1 MKKRRLQA
9 ILTLIK
15 EHAVSTQEEL
25 LELLQ
30 RDGFDVTQ
38 ATVSRDIKE
47 LRLIKTTDASGVY
60 RYKQLEDGQAAA
72 PKFAGI
78 FADSVISVVSAV
90 NDVVVRCYA
99 GMANAACASLDGMA
113 EMEGIVGT
121 LAGDDT
127 IFVLMRSE
135 EAAAH
140 LVRRIE
146 QMISLGE

>member
-47 LRLIKTTDASGVY
+47 LRLIKTADASGVY

-99 GMANAACASLDGMA
+99 GMANAACAAIDS
-113 EMEGIVGT
+113 MEFPEVVGT

-127 IFVLMRSE
+127 IFIIAKSE
-135 EAAAH
+135 QAAKS
-140 LVRRIE
+140 LVRKLE
-146 QMISLGE
+146 QMQ

>member
-1 MKKRRLQA
+1 M
-9 ILTLIK
+9 TLIK

-47 LRLIKTTDASGVY
+47 LRLIKTADASGVY

-78 FADSVISVVSAV
+78 FADSVVSVVSAV

-99 GMANAACASLDGMA
+99 GMANAACAAIDS
-113 EMEGIVGT
+113 MEFPEVVGT

-127 IFVLMRSE
+127 IFIIAKSE
-135 EAAAH
+135 QAAKS
-140 LVRRIE
+140 LVRKLE
-146 QMISLGE
+146 QMQ

>member
-60 RYKQLEDGQAAA
+60 RYKQLEDGQAAV

-99 GMANAACASLDGMA
+99 GMANAACAAIDS
-113 EMEGIVGT
+113 MEFPEVVGT

-127 IFVLMRSE
+127 IFIIAKSE
-135 EAAAH
+135 QAAKS
-140 LVRRIE
+140 LVRKLERM
-146 QMISLGE
+146 Q

>member
-1 MKKRRLQA
+1 M
-9 ILTLIK
+9 
-15 EHAVSTQEEL
+15 
-25 LELLQ
+25 ELLQ

-99 GMANAACASLDGMA
+99 GMANAACAAIDS
-113 EMEGIVGT
+113 MEFPEVVGT

-127 IFVLMRSE
+127 IFIIAKSE
-135 EAAAH
+135 QAAKS
-140 LVRRIE
+140 LVRKLERM
-146 QMISLGE
+146 Q